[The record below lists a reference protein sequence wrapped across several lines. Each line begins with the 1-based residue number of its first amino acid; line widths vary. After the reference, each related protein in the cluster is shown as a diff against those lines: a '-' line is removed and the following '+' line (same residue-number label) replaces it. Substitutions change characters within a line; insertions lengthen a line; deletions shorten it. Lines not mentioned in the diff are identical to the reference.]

1 MKDYRYETESFLLR
15 QVKREDA
22 PQLLRCYSD
31 PAAVALMNDDNCI
44 GGFLFKTLDEMEQA
58 IHFWN
63 NDVFQYARPAVI
75 DKGTGETVGTVEEVL
90 HYPAHKLCAVRG
102 GKDEYLVPFVP
113 AFIAGVDLVGG
124 TIDIHMMEGLGS
136 HED

>member
-63 NDVFQYARPAVI
+63 TSRVPTVSPVPLSITAGREYWKTSLFQ
-75 DKGTGETVGTVEEVL
+75 K
-90 HYPAHKLCAVRG
+90 
-102 GKDEYLVPFVP
+102 
-113 AFIAGVDLVGG
+113 
-124 TIDIHMMEGLGS
+124 
-136 HED
+136 